1 MTKILFA
8 NVELLEYIT
17 THCTFNINQ
26 PMKYTAD
33 QVRGK
38 PPPPPVQT
46 VRHKDGTM
54 QNLYIAEVIASP
66 MWALEV
72 NAD

>member
-1 MTKILFA
+1 
-8 NVELLEYIT
+8 
-17 THCTFNINQ
+17 
-26 PMKYTAD
+26 MKYTAD